1 MRLCRNYGARMV
13 MNDLPSI
20 REALP
25 HQCKHSA
32 EVIFF
37 PLQVPPPQNERGVRS
52 QKPKLQFRKIQLS
65 HRPPVGIVLLVSRQH
80 AIPAPRHPAAP
91 GKRQFRRMP
100 ISHQKRVYIAAVPHN
115 LLRAQNSADSLP
127 VGFALIGGCGETTT
141 LFEIG
146 STPLT
151 DKVQISVIAI
161 S

>member
-1 MRLCRNYGARMV
+1 MV
-13 MNDLPSI
+13 VNDLPSI

-25 HQCKHSA
+25 HQCKPSA

-37 PLQVPPPQNERGVRS
+37 PLQVPPPQNERGRP

-100 ISHQKRVYIAAVPHN
+100 ISHQKRVYIAAVPRN
-115 LLRAQNSADSLP
+115 LLRAQNGADSLP
-127 VGFALIGGCGETTT
+127 VGFALIGGAWGRRALAQKED
-141 LFEIG
+141 
-146 STPLT
+146 TPL
-151 DKVQISVIAI
+151 QCNWYPY
-161 S
+161 